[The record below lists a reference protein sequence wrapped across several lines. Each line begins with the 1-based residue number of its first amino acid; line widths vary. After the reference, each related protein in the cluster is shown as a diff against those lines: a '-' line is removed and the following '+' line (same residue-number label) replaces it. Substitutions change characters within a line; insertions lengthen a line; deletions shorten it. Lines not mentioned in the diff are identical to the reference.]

1 SSGHDQIV
9 QAVLRE
15 WPAGLPAWFLVF
27 VAYILL
33 ASMICLEHEI
43 TDTPA
48 SGDGCLSPNEK
59 AAHFLRGPCSSRCHS
74 ADAFRLQS
82 LFISRLPK

>member
-43 TDTPA
+43 TDTPEA
-48 SGDGCLSPNEK
+48 AFSTSLSRT
-59 AAHFLRGPCSSRCHS
+59 L
-74 ADAFRLQS
+74 L
-82 LFISRLPK
+82 